1 MHHTLYCKRGKQLI
15 HQVVKVTASQHVY
28 SVLREQ
34 ILQFQL
40 PPGTRLIEAR
50 LAEEFGVSAT
60 PVREALHRLA
70 HDGLADRA
78 TDKGVVVHTTT
89 PDEVR
94 DYFEMRIA
102 LEPLALRQ
110 TVKRGDAKLLPELGR
125 ILVQAE
131 PHIESGGVARLLDLG
146 GQFTELL
153 TGGVTNKLMADA
165 LSLIRDKRILY
176 SNYFRTMRYLSPQ
189 DWADR
194 RNIISLIGSSRTEE
208 AAAVHVASI
217 ERVAAIGVSLLE
229 QQSEAEPKK
238 KLRA

>member
-1 MHHTLYCKRGKQLI
+1 LVS
-15 HQVVKVTASQHVY
+15 QVVKITASQHVY
-28 SVLREQ
+28 SALREQ

-40 PPGTRLIEAR
+40 PPGARLIEAR
-50 LAEEFGVSAT
+50 LAEEFAVSAT
-60 PVREALHRLA
+60 PVREALHRLV
-70 HDGLADRA
+70 HDGLADRE

-89 PDEVR
+89 PDEVS

-110 TVKRGDAKLLPELGR
+110 TVTRGDADLLPRLDR
-125 ILVQAE
+125 ILVQAA

-153 TGGVTNKLMADA
+153 TSGVTNKLMADA

-176 SNYFRTMRYLSPQ
+176 SNYFRAIRYLSPH

-194 RNIISLIGSSRTEE
+194 RNIISLISASRAEE

-217 ERVAAIGVSLLE
+217 ERVAAIGVSLLD
-229 QQSEAEPKK
+229 QQYEAEPKR